1 MKNVMN
7 CIQVGKKQSK
17 QHVYLNKKRAGIM
30 LALFLIGGIVA
41 LISIILGV
49 ILIKATAKSSYVGY
63 VPATAFFA
71 VGLVCLLIATLTK
84 IEVMGA
90 GLGGWGIACLFA
102 GAIGFVITST
112 FDAF

>member
-1 MKNVMN
+1 TIYIYKNVRGDKMIN
-7 CIQVGKKQSK
+7 TV
-17 QHVYLNKKRAGIM
+17 
-30 LALFLIGGIVA
+30 FLIGGILA

-112 FDAF
+112 FDAFGQEA

>member
-1 MKNVMN
+1 MINTV
-7 CIQVGKKQSK
+7 
-17 QHVYLNKKRAGIM
+17 L
-30 LALFLIGGIVA
+30 LIGGILA

-49 ILIKATAKSSYVGY
+49 ILIKATSKTSYTGY
-63 VPATAFFA
+63 IPAALFFA
-71 VGLVCLLIATLTK
+71 AGLICLLIATLTK

-112 FDAF
+112 FDAFGQEA